1 MNADPATR
9 DSERS
14 ERTGWLELVRGGRG
28 VFTVLLNLAV
38 IVHGV
43 NTFVLSTVMPS
54 VIADIGGAA
63 YYAWPAMV
71 YLIGTI
77 VGASGGAP
85 VRAALGRRRG
95 YVASGLVFV
104 AGSAV
109 AALAPSMAI
118 LLAGQLLQGFGGG
131 LLLSQSM
138 ALVRE
143 IYHGALR
150 GRALA
155 VINAAWVAAAMIG
168 PAEAGFF
175 AAIDWWRGAFWAA
188 IPVAALVCALAW
200 RYVGASGDPGR
211 RSGFPL
217 RRLALIAAAVMCV
230 AAAGQIDSVPA
241 GIALVIAA
249 CLLVRFTLG
258 LDARSDNPIY
268 PRRAL
273 SPFAD
278 IGAAY
283 WMFMMLAFTQV
294 APAIFLPL
302 LLGVLHDVPA
312 LWLGYYN
319 MLMSI
324 AWSAGSLAVAH
335 VTHRGTTRWAI
346 LAGFAI
352 STIGLAG
359 MAAGVAA
366 HPLWLLAIWSIVI
379 GFGIGVSNVLA
390 ITWTMS
396 IAARGEESLAASAIP
411 ALRSLGLAF
420 GAAATGLVANAA
432 GLGDATDPGNVTR
445 ALTAVFAFCALAPAV
460 GLVMTVLSFAANA
473 RRVSG

>member
-1 MNADPATR
+1 MTVEAPRA
-9 DSERS
+9 
-14 ERTGWLELVRGGRG
+14 GWLDLLRGGRG

-38 IVHGV
+38 ILHGV

-77 VGASGGAP
+77 LGASGGTP
-85 VRAALGRRRG
+85 VRAALGRRQG
-95 YVASGLVFV
+95 YVASGVVFV
-104 AGSAV
+104 IGSAI
-109 AALAPSMAI
+109 AALAPGMAV

-143 IYHGALR
+143 IYDGALR
-150 GRALA
+150 GRILA

-168 PAEAGFF
+168 PAEAGLF
-175 AAIDWWRGAFWAA
+175 AAIAWWRGAFWAA

-200 RYVGASGDPGR
+200 RYVAPSDGAGK

-217 RRLALIAAAVMCV
+217 RRLGLIAAGVMCV
-230 AAAGQIDSVPA
+230 AAAGQVDSVPV
-241 GIALVIAA
+241 GVALVIAA

-258 LDARSDNPIY
+258 LDGKSDSPIY

-273 SPFAD
+273 SPSTD
-278 IGAAY
+278 VGAAN
-283 WMFMMLAFTQV
+283 WMFMLLAATQV
-294 APAIFLPL
+294 APAVFLPL
-302 LLGVLHDVPA
+302 LLGVLHDVPP

-319 MLMSI
+319 MLMSF
-324 AWSAGSLAVAH
+324 AWSAGSIAVAH
-335 VTHRGTTRWAI
+335 VTGRGATRWAI

-352 STIGLAG
+352 STAGLAG
-359 MAAGVAA
+359 MAVGVAA
-366 HPLWLLAIWSIVI
+366 HPLWLLAVWSIVI
-379 GFGIGVSNVLA
+379 GLGIGISNVLA

-396 IAARGEESLAASAIP
+396 IAAAGEESLTASAIP
-411 ALRSLGLAF
+411 AIRSLGLAF
-420 GAAATGLVANAA
+420 GAAAIGLIANAS
-432 GLGDATDPGNVTR
+432 GLGDATEPENVER
-445 ALTAVFAFCALAPAV
+445 AMTAVFAFCALAPAA
-460 GLVMTVLSFAANA
+460 GLLMTLLSFAANA
-473 RRVSG
+473 RRASG

>member
-1 MNADPATR
+1 M
-9 DSERS
+9 SETGEAARA
-14 ERTGWLELVRGGRG
+14 GWLDLMRGGRG
-28 VFTVLLNLAV
+28 VFTVLLNLA
-38 IVHGV
+38 IILHGV

-85 VRAALGRRRG
+85 VRAVLGRRHG

-109 AALAPSMAI
+109 AALAPNMAL

-143 IYHGALR
+143 IYEGALR

-175 AAIDWWRGAFWAA
+175 AAVGWWRGAFWVA
-188 IPVAALVCALAW
+188 IPVALLVCALAS
-200 RYVGASGDPGR
+200 RYVPASDDPGKR
-211 RSGFPL
+211 TGLPVG
-217 RRLALIAAAVMCV
+217 RLGLIAAAVLCV
-230 AAAGQIDSVPA
+230 AGAGQIASVPA
-241 GIALVIAA
+241 GIALVAAA

-258 LDARSDNPIY
+258 LDGKSDNPLY

-273 SPFAD
+273 SPFTD
-278 IGAAY
+278 VGAAY

-294 APAIFLPL
+294 APSVFLPL

-312 LWLGYYN
+312 LWIGYYN
-319 MLMSI
+319 MLMSF
-324 AWSAGSLAVAH
+324 AWSAGSIAVAH
-335 VTHRGTTRWAI
+335 VTRRGTTRRAA
-346 LAGFAI
+346 LLGFAI
-352 STIGLAG
+352 STVGLAG
-359 MAAGVAA
+359 MAAGVAS
-366 HPLWLLAIWSIVI
+366 HPLWLLAVWSIVV
-379 GFGIGVSNVLA
+379 GLGIGISNVLA
-390 ITWTMS
+390 ITWLMS
-396 IAARGEESLAASAIP
+396 ISAEGEESLTASAIP
-411 ALRSLGLAF
+411 AIRSLGLAF
-420 GAAATGLVANAA
+420 GAAAIGLITNAS
-432 GLGDATDPGNVTR
+432 GLGDATDPRKVAR
-445 ALTAVFAFCALAPAV
+445 AMTAVFAFCALAPAV
-460 GLVMTVLSFAANA
+460 GLAMTLVSFAANA
-473 RRVSG
+473 RRRRGS